1 MAFSRERAFQ
11 TWILKLKY
19 RESRFEALGMMNQFE
34 RLKRRRLVEVKDHV
48 LPTSS

>member
-19 RESRFEALGMMNQFE
+19 RESIFVATGEMRSAEKVKN
-34 RLKRRRLVEVKDHV
+34 RRLQEVKDHK
-48 LPTSS
+48 LPTST